1 MKQNFCRFFPIAK
14 YLSLFFLCFSLIVA
28 CNNQPQNSS
37 SSTPASSE
45 GGRITVGTTL
55 KPRTLDPAD
64 SYELAGTNVI
74 YNLSDT
80 LYAYKPETTELEPQL
95 AAQMPEISEDGLT
108 YIIPVQEGVTFHD
121 GTPFNAEAMAFS
133 LQRFLENGGK
143 PSFLLSD
150 TVESVEATGDY
161 ELTIK
166 LTKPFSAFPALL
178 AYPGTCAVSPKA
190 YEIGAGKFQPNNFVG
205 TGPYKLAEFSSDS
218 IRFDVFEDYWGE
230 KPANEG
236 ADMQVYAS
244 NSANLFNSFRTGE
257 VDVAYQSLDPDQIKS
272 LQEQGEKGDFQ
283 VFEASGTAVSYMVL
297 NLKQEPLDKLEV
309 RQAIAAM
316 LDRSI
321 FNQRILQGQGE
332 AIYSLIPTAFDAYKP
347 TFEEAYGEGNYDQ
360 AKELLE
366 KAGYS
371 PQKPATVQLWYPSG
385 SNIREAVAS
394 TLRALAERELDGALI
409 FETKS
414 VESATAFS
422 NLPKGIYPSFLVD
435 WYPDF
440 LDADNY
446 IQPFLDCTK
455 GSASKGCEEG
465 AAQNQGSFFYSDRVN
480 ELIDQQR
487 QEQDTTKREA
497 IFAEIQE
504 ILAQQVPYLP
514 LWQSKDYAFAQNGV
528 EGVTMNPSQNFP
540 LWTIS
545 K

>member
-1 MKQNFCRFFPIAK
+1 MKQNLYRFFAK

-28 CNNQPQNSS
+28 CNQAPQNSPS
-37 SSTPASSE
+37 LTSTGTE

-55 KPRTLDPAD
+55 KPRTIDPAD
-64 SYELAGTNVI
+64 SYELSGTNII
-74 YNLSDT
+74 YNLSNT
-80 LYAYKPETTELEPQL
+80 LYSYKLGTTELELQL
-95 AAQMPEISEDGLT
+95 ATEMPEVSEDGLT
-108 YIIPVQEGVTFHD
+108 YTIPVREGVTFHD
-121 GTPFNAEAMAFS
+121 GTPFNAEAMVFS
-133 LQRFLENGGK
+133 LERFLKNGGK

-150 TVESVEATGDY
+150 TIDTVEATGDY
-161 ELTIK
+161 ELRIK
-166 LTKPFSAFPALL
+166 LKKPFSGFPALL
-178 AYPGTCAVSPKA
+178 AYSGTCAVSPKA
-190 YEIGAGKFQPNNFVG
+190 YEIGAGKFKPSSFIG
-205 TGPYKLAEFSSDS
+205 TGPYKLAEFSNDL

-236 ADMQVYAS
+236 ADMQVYS
-244 NSANLFNSFRTGE
+244 GNSANLFNSFRTGE
-257 VDVAYQSLDPDQIKS
+257 IDVAYRSLDPNQIKS
-272 LQEQGEKGDFQ
+272 LREQGDKGDFQ

-297 NLKQEPLDKLEV
+297 NLQQEPLDKLEV

-316 LDRSI
+316 LDRSL
-321 FNQRILQGQGE
+321 FNQRVLQDQGE
-332 AIYSLIPTAFDAYKP
+332 PLYSLVPTAFDAYQSA
-347 TFEEAYGEGNYDQ
+347 FEEAYGDGNYEQ
-360 AKELLE
+360 AKELLQE
-366 KAGYS
+366 AGYS
-371 PQKPATVQLWYPSG
+371 PEKPATVELWYPSG
-385 SNIREAVAS
+385 SNIRESVAS
-394 TLRALAERELDGALI
+394 TFKALAERELDGALV
-409 FETKS
+409 FEPKS

-446 IQPFLDCTK
+446 LQPFLDCAK
-455 GSASKGCEEG
+455 GSEEDGCQEG

-487 QEQDTTKREA
+487 QEQDVTKREA

-504 ILAQQVPYLP
+504 ILAEQVPYLP

-540 LWTIS
+540 LWTVS

>member
-1 MKQNFCRFFPIAK
+1 
-14 YLSLFFLCFSLIVA
+14 
-28 CNNQPQNSS
+28 
-37 SSTPASSE
+37 
-45 GGRITVGTTL
+45 
-55 KPRTLDPAD
+55 TLDPSD
-64 SYELAGTNVI
+64 NYELAGTNVI

-95 AAQMPEISEDGLT
+95 ATEMPEISEDGLT
-108 YIIPVQEGVTFHD
+108 YTIPVREGVTFHD

-150 TVESVEATGDY
+150 TIESVEATGDY

-166 LTKPFSAFPALL
+166 LTKPFAAFPALL
-178 AYPGTCAVSPKA
+178 AYPGTCAISPEA
-190 YEIGAGKFQPNNFVG
+190 YEIGAGKFQPNTFVG

-230 KPANEG
+230 KPVNEG
-236 ADMQVYAS
+236 ADMQIYAS

-257 VDVAYQSLDPDQIKS
+257 VDVAYQSLDPNQIKS
-272 LQEQGEKGDFQ
+272 LQEQAGKGDFQ

-297 NLKQEPLDKLEV
+297 NLQQEPLDKLEV
-309 RQAIAAM
+309 RQAIATM
-316 LDRSI
+316 LDRSLL
-321 FNQRILQGQGE
+321 NQRVLQDQGE
-332 AIYSLIPTAFDAYKP
+332 AIYSLVPSAFDAYKP
-347 TFEEAYGEGNYDQ
+347 AFEEAYGKGNYDQ
-360 AKELLE
+360 AKELLK

-371 PQKPATVQLWYPSG
+371 PQKPATVELWYPSG
-385 SNIREAVAS
+385 SNIREAVAA

-409 FETKS
+409 FEPKS

-446 IQPFLDCTK
+446 LQPFLDCAK
-455 GSASKGCEEG
+455 GSETEGCTEG
-465 AAQNQGSFFYSDRVN
+465 AAQNQGSFFYSDSVN

-487 QEQDTTKREA
+487 QEQDVTKREA

-504 ILAQQVPYLP
+504 ILAEQVPYLP

-528 EGVTMNPSQNFP
+528 EGITMNPSQNFP